1 MSPPTHVG
9 PYPLRGVIGSGGMGI
24 VYLAHDP
31 AIDRAVAIKT
41 IHRRLL
47 ESGGDDMSVA
57 ARFRVEA
64 KAAGR
69 LTHRNI
75 VSIYQFG
82 EDNDFAYICLLY
94 TSDAADE

>member
-1 MSPPTHVG
+1 MAAPIPSCVG
-9 PYPLRGVIGSGGMGI
+9 PYLVRGVIGSGAMGV

-31 AIDRAVAIKT
+31 AIDRPVAIKT

-47 ESGGDDMSVA
+47 ESGDSEPNA
-57 ARFRVEA
+57 EARFRVEA

-75 VSIYQFG
+75 VPVYQFG
-82 EDNDFAYICLLY
+82 
-94 TSDAADE
+94 